1 MAGRRPRCLARP
13 EQLWP
18 LATRWRLRSGT
29 WLAGNGRGASF
40 RRALCSHCLNVLRS
54 SAFYGRTTQVAEAL
68 LAPAPLV
75 PYAGRER
82 RRLLADAHKLE
93 RSWRPEPQAQSLR
106 EG

>member
-1 MAGRRPRCLARP
+1 MEAVG
-13 EQLWP
+13 WP
-18 LATRWRLRSGT
+18 LATRWRPRTGT
-29 WLAGNGRGASF
+29 RLAGNGRGPSF
-40 RRALCSHCLNVLRS
+40 RRALGSHCLNVLRPS
-54 SAFYGRTTQVAEAL
+54 VFYGRTARAARAL

-75 PYAGRER
+75 PYAGMER